1 MATHWISLLT
11 IPKHCRLQVRRQW
24 RRLVLWGS
32 PWIGPCRLR
41 LGRHKPERD
50 VKNYGNDWLI
60 QINSFEIKINNV
72 PLKISQQ
79 VILHHHQNGLTGLC
93 RNSIAFCRAGNIVFF
108 PFLGIP
114 DLEKEKKNTLMLGT
128 RERGIIKIWFSE
140 NNLQKLPFYSNM
152 PALMSIPNTHKRNN
166 IISLLLLIISEVVHC
181 VSLMWSYQ
189 LSRLA

>member
-1 MATHWISLLT
+1 MFRVMVVRIPQTSVMFLLQYFHRLSQAGIQKHKPQESWIGLLI
-11 IPKHCRLQVRRQW
+11 IPKHCRPQVRRQW

-50 VKNYGNDWLI
+50 VENYGNDRLI
-60 QINSFEIKINNV
+60 QINSVEIKINNV

-79 VILHHHQNGLTGLC
+79 VILHHHQDGLTGLC

-114 DLEKEKKNTLMLGT
+114 DLEKDNKEKYIDAWYAG
-128 RERGIIKIWFSE
+128 
-140 NNLQKLPFYSNM
+140 
-152 PALMSIPNTHKRNN
+152 KRNYKEM
-166 IISLLLLIISEVVHC
+166 I
-181 VSLMWSYQ
+181 Q
-189 LSRLA
+189 